1 MTITIG
7 RYLKNSR
14 LKLVCEG
21 KTYLYGL
28 PNSVPESVSPSHI
41 LLECENEMFRVK
53 NLDINNFTYVEGR
66 GVESKNI
73 SRGDRIE
80 LGQDHYVVDWKA
92 IDEVIPPV
100 ADIRPLKKVWNDF
113 DAHRLDQQ
121 IADRRFNSLRS
132 ATGLITMAAIAL
144 SMLTG
149 RQSAWFVLL
158 YVIAVLVSVAF
169 TIKAYKD
176 ASAIPVKTKELNQQF
191 QKKYVCPNCGHF
203 LGNQPYDILSQNV
216 CCPYCKR
223 KFVH

>member
-121 IADRRFNSLRS
+121 IADRSSKCMVRTSICDCRS
-132 ATGLITMAAIAL
+132 CLGGFYHKSIQRRIGHSCENERAEPT
-144 SMLTG
+144 
-149 RQSAWFVLL
+149 
-158 YVIAVLVSVAF
+158 VS
-169 TIKAYKD
+169 
-176 ASAIPVKTKELNQQF
+176 KEICL
-191 QKKYVCPNCGHF
+191 P
-203 LGNQPYDILSQNV
+203 
-216 CCPYCKR
+216 
-223 KFVH
+223 